1 MLGARATELGENMSY
16 FSAQLKLILDY
27 VHAALGLC
35 KSIIFRLFIK
45 YRPHNQALKATSLG
59 MRVAAC

>member
-16 FSAQLKLILDY
+16 FSAQLKLILDF
-27 VHAALGLC
+27 VEPC
-35 KSIIFRLFIK
+35 KSIIFRLLIK
-45 YRPHNQALKATSLG
+45 YRPHNQALKVTFLG